1 MATDTKTTE
10 CPFYYMLR
18 RRFLRTSAVL
28 ASSIS
33 SLLPHG
39 SAKGAESGEL
49 TKKLRQ
55 SVLVSP
61 ALGPAA
67 TGRGLDD
74 PPKISQIPQTPERYP
89 WKRGIVTTT
98 FWIGEKAAPRNPVP
112 NHASS
117 WDPVWA
123 TNYGGTDEPE
133 RAKRVN

>member
-1 MATDTKTTE
+1 
-10 CPFYYMLR
+10 MLR

-39 SAKGAESGEL
+39 SAKGAETTEL
-49 TKKLRQ
+49 AKKLRQ

-67 TGRGLDD
+67 AGRGLDD
-74 PPKISQIPQTPERYP
+74 PPRQGGERYP
-89 WKRGIVTTT
+89 WKTGIVTTT

-112 NHASS
+112 NQSSS
-117 WDPVWA
+117 WDANWA
-123 TNYGGTDEPE
+123 TNYGGTDEPD
-133 RAKRVN
+133 RGKRVNYLPPDFVPNQNP

>member
-1 MATDTKTTE
+1 M
-10 CPFYYMLR
+10 FR

-39 SAKGAESGEL
+39 NVKGEESGEF

-61 ALGPAA
+61 ALGPASG
-67 TGRGLDD
+67 GRGLDD
-74 PPKISQIPQTPERYP
+74 PPRQKAERFP
-89 WKRGIVTTT
+89 WKKGIVTTT

-117 WDPVWA
+117 WDPSWA
-123 TNYGGTDEPE
+123 TNYGGTDEPD
-133 RAKRVN
+133 RATFGVE